1 MRIPVLPT
9 FAACLRNDVGSALII
24 FAFAFVALGGMGALA
39 LDAGVGYVRG
49 GQVQN
54 AADAAV
60 AMATQFAALNAL
72 ALDPAEITISS
83 TWSTNDTI
91 RVAPTETVDF
101 FFAPI
106 IVVDSADGGASAA
119 AVVGSLVGTDGL
131 VPFGLVI
138 PAGGFQFGHTYD
150 IKLGDG
156 EGGNYNALA
165 LGGNGANAYRGNI
178 INGTTE
184 SFSVGKTIDME
195 PGNMVG
201 PTVTGL
207 TGCIGA
213 DPNYNWTDLVNPDG
227 TLKGIDDDNPRI
239 ITIPIVTAPLP
250 GRSDVTI
257 TAFAMFYV
265 EGPPSSWSGGELT
278 GAFINTVIEG
288 QLGPLS
294 ANPLSPRVTRL
305 VE

>member
-1 MRIPVLPT
+1 
-9 FAACLRNDVGSALII
+9 
-24 FAFAFVALGGMGALA
+24 
-39 LDAGVGYVRG
+39 
-49 GQVQN
+49 
-54 AADAAV
+54 
-60 AMATQFAALNAL
+60 
-72 ALDPAEITISS
+72 
-83 TWSTNDTI
+83 
-91 RVAPTETVDF
+91 
-101 FFAPI
+101 
-106 IVVDSADGGASAA
+106 
-119 AVVGSLVGTDGL
+119 
-131 VPFGLVI
+131 PFGLVI
-138 PAGGFQFGHTYD
+138 PVGKFEFGQAYD

-165 LGGNGANAYRGNI
+165 LGGSDYRDNI
-178 INGTTE
+178 VNGTSD
-184 SFSVGKTIDME
+184 SFSVGETIDME

-207 TGCIGA
+207 TQCIGA
-213 DPNYNWTDLVNPDG
+213 DPDYSWTDLVNPDG

-239 ITIPIVTAPLP
+239 ITIPIVTQPQQ

-257 TAFAMFYV
+257 TGFAMFYV
-265 EGPPSSWSGGELT
+265 EGRPSSWSGGELT